1 MRPYR
6 PAASPKL
13 ESGRRMTEIR
23 VRWLFGL
30 HESQAGA
37 PTDGGVW
44 FPDSPDVRRDLE
56 IIADS
61 GNEVAGAGTH
71 WLEEREA

>member
-1 MRPYR
+1 MAVRPSR
-6 PAASPKL
+6 EPSWRAD
-13 ESGRRMTEIR
+13 
-23 VRWLFGL
+23 
-30 HESQAGA
+30 
-37 PTDGGVW
+37 DGGVW

-61 GNEVAGAGTH
+61 GNEVAGTGTR